1 MIDPTGTREKREAA
15 IREGSGGQS
24 SSEAARRDLLM
35 PTMTSINIRIRA
47 YEDKIKEWQDVGRKI
62 NAMPLSQEKLNRI
75 NECESQLQHILLEYN
90 TLRNQ
95 LQQETRVDAAQLL
108 AGNSLLQL
116 NQQDIDYLESGCGN
130 FLAELKTTSTPAAAA
145 VPDPQIKSAFDRAD
159 YDQVINLYAQSA
171 LTPGQNPA
179 FETTLQYGQ
188 ALLKNHQEA
197 EARRVFA
204 DLLAKTRQPQPPADQ
219 LLQMMQLLGDLN
231 FVMES
236 YDEARRQYEE
246 VVRVSIEK
254 GAHKEE
260 WSGLQLAALQPGAAA
275 AGEMK
280 DYGILLKNYL
290 AYTPKRDG
298 YAVTE
303 LADRFLQSYPA
314 SRFNAN
320 VNVMRADSRAQ
331 AEGWVNQGIKRIEAT
346 AGERRP
352 LDAQVSSGQTP
363 VAAAQGVIP
372 VTAGGGQTGVVPATA
387 AVDEKALQ
395 EDYDKGAAHLQAKEY
410 DKAVERLN
418 RLQRTPYEAK
428 ARPLIEEAAKL
439 GAQDAR
445 QKAAELFVRA
455 SSSRDSEEK
464 RKLLLASRDL
474 LQGIL
479 VKYPQSG
486 LTDKVQRNLTRIE
499 AELKAVDA
507 GGAAPTPKPAASG
520 GAYVPPKAGAAPVAP
535 ATSM

>member
-1 MIDPTGTREKREAA
+1 MIDPNGAREKREAA
-15 IREGSGGQS
+15 VREEGGSHS
-24 SSEAARRDLLM
+24 SSEAARRDVLM
-35 PTMTSINIRIRA
+35 PAMTSINIRIHA
-47 YEDKIKEWQDVGRKI
+47 YEEKIKEWQDVGRK
-62 NAMPLSQEKLNRI
+62 NSAVALPPEKLNRI

-90 TLRNQ
+90 ALRNQ

-130 FLAELKTTSTPAAAA
+130 FLAELKSASTPAAVA
-145 VPDPQIKSAFDRAD
+145 VADPQLKAAFDRGD
-159 YDQVINLYAQSA
+159 YDQVVNLYAQAS
-171 LTPGQNPA
+171 LTPGQSPA
-179 FETTLQYGQ
+179 PETTFQYGQ

-204 DLLAKTRQPQPPADQ
+204 DLLARTRQQPGQEEQ
-219 LLQMMQLLGDLN
+219 LLQMMQLLGDLD

-236 YDEARRQYEE
+236 YDEARRQYED

-260 WSGLQLAALQPGAAA
+260 WAGLQLAALQPGGAAPA
-275 AGEMK
+275 EMK
-280 DYGILLKNYL
+280 EFGALLRNYL

-303 LADRFLQSYPA
+303 LADRFLQNYPA
-314 SRFNAN
+314 SRFATN
-320 VNVMRADSRAQ
+320 VNTMRNNSRAQ
-331 AEGWVNQGIKRIEAT
+331 AEAWVNQGIKRIEET
-346 AGERRP
+346 AGERKP
-352 LDAQVSSGQTP
+352 LEPQAVDAQP
-363 VAAAQGVIP
+363 VIP
-372 VTAGGGQTGVVPATA
+372 MTAGGGQASQTAVPQQTT
-387 AVDEKALQ
+387 VDDDKALQ
-395 EDYDKGAAHLQAKEY
+395 EEYDKGAAHLQAKEY
-410 DKAVERLN
+410 DKAIERLN
-418 RLQRTPYEAK
+418 RLQRTSYEAK
-428 ARPLIEEAAKL
+428 ARPLIEEAAKF

-464 RKLLLASRDL
+464 RKLLLATRDL

-486 LTDKVQRNLTRIE
+486 LTDKVQRNLARIE
-499 AELKAVDA
+499 AELKAVDTS
-507 GGAAPTPKPAASG
+507 GATPKPATSG
-520 GAYVPPKAGAAPVAP
+520 GAYVPPKTGVTPVAP

>member
-1 MIDPTGTREKREAA
+1 MIDPTGAREKREAA
-15 IREGSGGQS
+15 IREGGGGQAS
-24 SSEAARRDLLM
+24 DEAARRDVLT
-35 PTMTSINIRIRA
+35 PTMTSINIRTHA
-47 YEDKIKEWQDVGRKI
+47 YEEKIKEWQDVGRKI
-62 NAMPLSQEKLNRI
+62 NTMALPQEKLNRI

-90 TLRNQ
+90 SLRNK

-130 FLAELKTTSTPAAAA
+130 FLAELKTMSTPAAAA
-145 VPDPQIKSAFDRAD
+145 VPDPQIKAAFDRAD
-159 YDQVINLYAQSA
+159 YDQVINLYAQAA
-171 LTPGQNPA
+171 LTPGQSPA

-204 DLLAKTRQPQPPADQ
+204 DLLAKSRQPQPPADQ
-219 LLQMMQLLGDLN
+219 LLLMMQLLGDLD

-260 WSGLQLAALQPGAAA
+260 WSGLQLAGLQPGAATA
-275 AGEMK
+275 VEMK
-280 DYGILLKNYL
+280 DYGVLLRNYL

-303 LADRFLQSYPA
+303 LADRFLVAYPT
-314 SRFNAN
+314 SRFAAN
-320 VNVMRADSRAQ
+320 VNAMRADSRTQ

-346 AGERRP
+346 AGERKP
-352 LDAQVSSGQTP
+352 MDSQTPGGQTSG
-363 VAAAQGVIP
+363 AAAQGVIP
-372 VTAGGGQTGVVPATA
+372 MTGGGGQVGQTVAPAA
-387 AVDEKALQ
+387 VVDEKALQ

-418 RLQRTPYEAK
+418 RLQRTSYEAK

-455 SSSRDSEEK
+455 SGSHDAEEK

-474 LQGIL
+474 LQSIL

-507 GGAAPTPKPAASG
+507 GGATPKPATSG
-520 GAYVPPKAGAAPVAP
+520 GAYVPPKAGATPVAP